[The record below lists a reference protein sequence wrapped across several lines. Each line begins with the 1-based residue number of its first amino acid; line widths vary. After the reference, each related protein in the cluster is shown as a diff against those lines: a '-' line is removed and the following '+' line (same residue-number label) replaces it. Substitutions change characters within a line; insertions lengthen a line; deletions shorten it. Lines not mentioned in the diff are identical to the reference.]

1 MMRTY
6 CFRSC
11 ISISHS
17 NDGDREKAHVHTVEV
32 AAFVRSDEIV
42 FDLHKYKEVENLFQQ
57 CLEPYQECY
66 LNEMDGFGKD
76 VSIEYLG
83 EELFYRISDKLNEG
97 TIYIER
103 LEIGETPLRTYILTR
118 TA

>member
-1 MMRTY
+1 MRTY

-17 NDGDREKAHVHTVEV
+17 NDGDREKTHVHTVEV
-32 AAFVRSDEIV
+32 GAFVKAEGIIL
-42 FDLHKYKEVENLFQQ
+42 DLQKCIDVENVFLK

-66 LNEMDGFGKD
+66 LNDMEGFSED

-83 EELFYRISDKLNEG
+83 ETLFYQVSEKINDG
-97 TIYIER
+97 AVYVER
-103 LEIGETPLRTYILTR
+103 LEIAETPLRTYILTR